1 MSDLEKRTGSL
12 GDINLF
18 HGLPEN
24 SLKEVAANARPVQMK
39 AGKVLFIQG
48 DQADGCYAIIS
59 GAMRVSFLS
68 ADGNE
73 TVLTMMGPGDVVGEM
88 GLFGSPVRSA
98 TVSAQSDAELMFIA
112 ADDFMR
118 AADASPQIYRYLL
131 KLLATRLRA
140 TNEAFA
146 TTATMPLSSRLA
158 RVLILLSQNFGEVI
172 PGERVLIRHRFTQSD
187 LCLMA
192 GSARENI
199 SRQLNSWKRKEL
211 IDRISYYY
219 CLNDLGEM
227 RRIAGY

>member
-1 MSDLEKRTGSL
+1 MADLQKKAGSL
-12 GDINLF
+12 RDINLF
-18 HGLPEN
+18 HGLPDTALEH
-24 SLKEVAANARPVQMK
+24 LAARAVPVHLK
-39 AGKVLFIQG
+39 AGSTLFIQG
-48 DQADGCYAIIS
+48 DASNGCYAIMS

-68 ADGNE
+68 VDGDE

-88 GLFGSPVRSA
+88 SLFGSPKRSA
-98 TVSAQSDAELMFIA
+98 TVSAQSEADLLFIGTE
-112 ADDFMR
+112 DFLR
-118 AADASPQIYRYLL
+118 AADASPEIYRYLL

-158 RVLILLSQNFGEVI
+158 RVLMLLSQNFGENI
-172 PGERVLIRHRFTQSD
+172 PGNRILIKHRFTQSD
-187 LCLMA
+187 FCLMA

-199 SRQLNSWKRKEL
+199 SRQLNSWKRKAL

-219 CLNDLGEM
+219 CLNDPAEM

>member
-1 MSDLEKRTGSL
+1 MADIQKKPALLR
-12 GDINLF
+12 DINLF

-24 SLKEVAANARPVQMK
+24 ALSELAIKARPVQLQ

-48 DQADGCYAIIS
+48 DTSDGCYAIIS

-88 GLFGSPVRSA
+88 GLFGSPARSA
-98 TVSAQSDAELMFIA
+98 TVSAQSQAELMFIGV
-112 ADDFMR
+112 DDFMR
-118 AADASPQIYRYLL
+118 AADNNPQIYRYLL

-158 RVLILLSQNFGEVI
+158 RVLMLLSQNFGEVI
-172 PGERVLIRHRFTQSD
+172 PGERILIRHRFTQSD

-219 CLNDLGEM
+219 CLNDPAEM